1 MDTHAATQG
10 GADDIAAALGR
21 PADGSV
27 LDADAIHAELH
38 DALLHHAAR
47 KVSSRLDDKKHDD
60 DDVDDGFVAFYPE
73 GSRGVMEGQFP
84 ACHAPTSC
92 GAKCA
97 KAVDDALTSCVKWV
111 DADQPSGTPRDACGS
126 TLDHA
131 EKTCGDESPGQVHS
145 CYETAAAGFRGLLTG
160 SER

>member
-1 MDTHAATQG
+1 MAPIVSEWGAETQSSG
-10 GADDIAAALGR
+10 PRCWKYFDMLQYNERIAAVALYCL
-21 PADGSV
+21 SV
-27 LDADAIHAELH
+27 
-38 DALLHHAAR
+38 
-47 KVSSRLDDKKHDD
+47 D

-131 EKTCGDESPGQVHS
+131 EKTCSDESPGQVHS